1 MTNLKFTDLGLKETL
16 VKAIDDLGFITPSP
30 IQAEAIPVALEGID
44 IIGQA
49 QTGTG
54 KTAAFGLPLINNL
67 TVKNAIG
74 SIILAPTRE
83 LAIQVHDELVKLTKY
98 EKLNIVAVYGGA
110 PIHIQA
116 RDLKKANIV
125 VGTPGRVLDHIRRG
139 NLPLSCVEF
148 LVLDEADEMLNMGF
162 IDDMEEIMKSIPEER
177 QTMLFSATMP
187 PQIKKLSKKYLKEDA
202 KHVAIARKELTG
214 STITQNYFEV
224 NGSQRLEALCR
235 LIDLDNPSAGIIFC
249 RTKKGVDEL
258 VASMQA
264 KGYMVE
270 GMHGDMSQIQRI
282 KTLNKFKNGSLKFLV
297 ATDVAARGIDVD
309 GVTHVFNYELPQD
322 IESYVHRI
330 GRTGRAGREGTAYS
344 IITPKEFGFLKQI
357 KNVTKSNI
365 ERKQVPTVQEIY
377 NAKFKIMTEEVSS
390 IIEAEDYSKFV
401 DIATELTQTHDSVKV
416 IASLLQSQ
424 FKNQLSFDYSSDKL
438 ESPAKVKGDDV
449 RLFFSA
455 GRRDGLTIK
464 TLISYIK
471 NNAKVG
477 ASQIRDIDIM
487 ENFAFVN
494 VDNSIHRQVLEKCTG
509 GKINKRRV
517 NVEVS
522 TNNKKK
528 SRHRNR
534 KSKNN

>member
-1 MTNLKFTDLGLKETL
+1 MTNLTFNDLGLKETL
-16 VKAIDDLGFITPSP
+16 VKAIDDLGFTTPSP
-30 IQAEAIPVALEGID
+30 IQAEAIPVALSGND

-54 KTAAFGLPLINNL
+54 KTAAFGLPMINNL
-67 TVKNAIG
+67 KIKDAIG

-110 PIHIQA
+110 PIHLQA

-139 NLPLSCVEF
+139 NLPLSSVEF

-177 QTMLFSATMP
+177 QTLLFSATMP

-202 KHVAIARKELTG
+202 QHIVIARKEMTG
-214 STITQNYFEV
+214 STIKQNFFEV

-235 LIDLDNPSAGIIFC
+235 LIDFDNPSAGIIFC
-249 RTKKGVDEL
+249 RTKKGVDDL
-258 VASMQA
+258 VAAMQA
-264 KGYMVE
+264 RGYMVE
-270 GMHGDMSQIQRI
+270 GMHGDMSQIQRM
-282 KTLNKFKNGSLKFLV
+282 KTLAKFKNGALKFLV

-357 KNVTKSNI
+357 KNVTKGNI
-365 ERKQVPTVQEIY
+365 EKGNIPTVQEIY
-377 NAKFKIMTEEVSS
+377 NAKFELMANEVSS

-401 DIATELTQTHDSVKV
+401 DVATQLTENHDSIKV

-438 ESPAKVKGDDV
+438 EAPASSKENDV
-449 RLFFSA
+449 RLFFSV

-464 TLISYIK
+464 TLINYIK

-494 VDNSIHRQVLEKCTG
+494 VDNTIHRQVLEKCTG

-522 TNNKKK
+522 TNNKKRR
-528 SRHRNR
+528 SNNRR
-534 KSKNN
+534 KSK

>member
-1 MTNLKFTDLGLKETL
+1 MFNKDN
-16 VKAIDDLGFITPSP
+16 VFI
-30 IQAEAIPVALEGID
+30 
-44 IIGQA
+44 
-49 QTGTG
+49 
-54 KTAAFGLPLINNL
+54 
-67 TVKNAIG
+67 
-74 SIILAPTRE
+74 
-83 LAIQVHDELVKLTKY
+83 
-98 EKLNIVAVYGGA
+98 AV
-110 PIHIQA
+110 
-116 RDLKKANIV
+116 N
-125 VGTPGRVLDHIRRG
+125 
-139 NLPLSCVEF
+139 
-148 LVLDEADEMLNMGF
+148 
-162 IDDMEEIMKSIPEER
+162 
-177 QTMLFSATMP
+177 
-187 PQIKKLSKKYLKEDA
+187 
-202 KHVAIARKELTG
+202 
-214 STITQNYFEV
+214 
-224 NGSQRLEALCR
+224 
-235 LIDLDNPSAGIIFC
+235 
-249 RTKKGVDEL
+249 
-258 VASMQA
+258 
-264 KGYMVE
+264 
-270 GMHGDMSQIQRI
+270 
-282 KTLNKFKNGSLKFLV
+282 
-297 ATDVAARGIDVD
+297 
-309 GVTHVFNYELPQD
+309 
-322 IESYVHRI
+322 
-330 GRTGRAGREGTAYS
+330 
-344 IITPKEFGFLKQI
+344 
-357 KNVTKSNI
+357 
-365 ERKQVPTVQEIY
+365 
-377 NAKFKIMTEEVSS
+377 EEVSS

-528 SRHRNR
+528 SRNRNR

>member
-1 MTNLKFTDLGLKETL
+1 MTNLTFNDLGLKETL
-16 VKAIDDLGFITPSP
+16 VKAIDDLGFTTPSQ
-30 IQAEAIPVALEGID
+30 IQAEAIPVALEGND

-54 KTAAFGLPLINNL
+54 KTAAFGLPMINNL
-67 TVKNAIG
+67 KIRDAIG

-110 PIHIQA
+110 PIHLQA
-116 RDLKKANIV
+116 RDLKRANIV

-139 NLPLSCVEF
+139 NLPLSTVEF

-177 QTMLFSATMP
+177 QTLLFSATMP
-187 PQIKKLSKKYLKEDA
+187 PQIKKLSKKYLKDDA
-202 KHVAIARKELTG
+202 KHVAIAKKEMTG
-214 STITQNYFEV
+214 STIKQNFFEV
-224 NGSQRLEALCR
+224 HNSQRLEALCR
-235 LIDLDNPSAGIIFC
+235 LIDFDNPTAGIIFC
-249 RTKKGVDEL
+249 RTKKGVDDL
-258 VASMQA
+258 VAAMQA
-264 KGYMVE
+264 RGYMVE
-270 GMHGDMSQIQRI
+270 GMHGDMSQVQRM
-282 KTLNKFKNGSLKFLV
+282 KTLAKFKNGSLKFLV

-322 IESYVHRI
+322 VESYVHRI

-344 IITPKEFGFLKQI
+344 IITPREFGFLKQI

-365 ERKQVPTVQEIY
+365 EKRPVPTVQEIY
-377 NAKFKIMTEEVSS
+377 NTKFETMANEISS
-390 IIEAEDYSKFV
+390 IIEAEDYSNFV
-401 DIATELTQTHDSVKV
+401 DIATQLNEKYDAVKV
-416 IASLLQSQ
+416 IASLMQSQ
-424 FKNQLSFDYSSDKL
+424 FKTQLSFEYENDKL
-438 ESPAKVKGDDV
+438 EAPAPVKNEDDV

-464 TLISYIK
+464 TLINYIK
-471 NNAKVG
+471 DNAKVG

-494 VDNSIHRQVLEKCTG
+494 IENSVHRQVLEKCTG

-522 TNNKKK
+522 TNNKSKNKRRK
-528 SRHRNR
+528 SR
-534 KSKNN
+534 

>member
-139 NLPLSCVEF
+139 NLPLSSVEF

-297 ATDVAARGIDVD
+297 ATDVAARGIDVE
-309 GVTHVFNYELPQD
+309 GVTHVFN
-322 IESYVHRI
+322 
-330 GRTGRAGREGTAYS
+330 
-344 IITPKEFGFLKQI
+344 
-357 KNVTKSNI
+357 
-365 ERKQVPTVQEIY
+365 
-377 NAKFKIMTEEVSS
+377 
-390 IIEAEDYSKFV
+390 
-401 DIATELTQTHDSVKV
+401 
-416 IASLLQSQ
+416 
-424 FKNQLSFDYSSDKL
+424 
-438 ESPAKVKGDDV
+438 
-449 RLFFSA
+449 
-455 GRRDGLTIK
+455 
-464 TLISYIK
+464 
-471 NNAKVG
+471 
-477 ASQIRDIDIM
+477 
-487 ENFAFVN
+487 
-494 VDNSIHRQVLEKCTG
+494 
-509 GKINKRRV
+509 
-517 NVEVS
+517 
-522 TNNKKK
+522 
-528 SRHRNR
+528 
-534 KSKNN
+534 